1 MSDNVPKFEIGE
13 SAKFYI
19 QKLEALAKMN
29 KWNDEQKCVQKMIMD
44 KLNRHFKQDLTQMP
58 KELRHMRNLLD

>member
-1 MSDNVPKFEIGE
+1 MPRENMSDNVPKFEIGE

-29 KWNDEQKCVQKMIMD
+29 KWNDEQKCVQLCMSMHKEAQNWY
-44 KLNRHFKQDLTQMP
+44 LNLSEETK
-58 KELRHMRNLLD
+58 K